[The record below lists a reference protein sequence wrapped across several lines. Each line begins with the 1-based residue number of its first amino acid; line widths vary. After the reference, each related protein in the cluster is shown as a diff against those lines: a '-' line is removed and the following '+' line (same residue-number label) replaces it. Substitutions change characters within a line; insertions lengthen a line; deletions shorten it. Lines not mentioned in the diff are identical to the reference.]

1 MGYKIYKGEENKF
14 YLGDTD
20 KNESSDELIL
30 RCINTI
36 LVNKYNG
43 YVFYAHN
50 FGGYDGIFLLKALIK
65 YNELNGPYYKLED
78 RIFRDNKLL
87 RMSVKIKTKS
97 GNIKISFVDS
107 YALLQNSL
115 DKLAKD
121 FECDILKTY
130 YPSRSADFVNESTLY
145 YIGKTPDKHYYNNI
159 SDSEYNT
166 IKKSNWDLKQ
176 ETLNYLSN
184 DLNSLMCVIDKF
196 NKYIFHK
203 YDLQIVECNSIAR
216 LSLNIFLKHY
226 LGESKIPLITKKSIF
241 DFIKESY
248 FGGIT
253 EVYKPICENSYYYDV
268 NSLYPYVGKNPMPGT
283 ECNYLE
289 DLSKEQ
295 NLDDLF
301 GFFYCRIKTN
311 NNYLGLLPIHIDGN
325 LILPNFMGFDSLNN

>member
-1 MGYKIYKGEENKF
+1 
-14 YLGDTD
+14 
-20 KNESSDELIL
+20 
-30 RCINTI
+30 
-36 LVNKYNG
+36 
-43 YVFYAHN
+43 
-50 FGGYDGIFLLKALIK
+50 
-65 YNELNGPYYKLED
+65 
-78 RIFRDNKLL
+78 
-87 RMSVKIKTKS
+87 
-97 GNIKISFVDS
+97 
-107 YALLQNSL
+107 
-115 DKLAKD
+115 
-121 FECDILKTY
+121 
-130 YPSRSADFVNESTLY
+130 
-145 YIGKTPDKHYYNNI
+145 
-159 SDSEYNT
+159 
-166 IKKSNWDLKQ
+166 
-176 ETLNYLSN
+176 
-184 DLNSLMCVIDKF
+184 MCVIDKF